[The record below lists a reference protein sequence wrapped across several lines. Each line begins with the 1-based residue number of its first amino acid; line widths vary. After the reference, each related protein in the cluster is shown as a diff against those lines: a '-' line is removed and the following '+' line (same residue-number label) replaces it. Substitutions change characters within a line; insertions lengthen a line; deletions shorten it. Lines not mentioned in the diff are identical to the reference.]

1 MQNALTETPSLAR
14 PRSSIRRKAVVLV
27 LLTTG
32 LALLLAALGFLG
44 YEGYAS
50 RQSAAQDLRALGEII
65 AYNAT
70 PAVVF
75 HDAGPAQQILDGLR
89 VHGHITRARIQMA
102 SGEVLA
108 DFPAGSPDRGPWPG
122 GEAGD
127 RVWFSRGRVELAQ
140 RIRSEAGVP
149 VGLLFLESDQA
160 ALADRLAWASAFS
173 CFILGLIGLLVWA
186 ILRRYGRVLTDPIL
200 ELARTASA
208 VSTTRDY
215 SLRAQ
220 GRSDDELGLL
230 VQAFNGMLERIQD
243 QDRRLA
249 EHREHLE
256 VQVATRTAELVRTN
270 NELLIAKERAEV
282 SNRAKSTFLANM
294 SHELRTPL
302 NAILLYSELVREDSE
317 REGHAGI
324 LPDIRR
330 IESAG
335 RHLLD
340 LINDI
345 LDLSKIEAGKMTVA
359 REAFEVPAMIRDV
372 LATVQPL
379 AAKNGNA
386 LEADIDPHVTTLT
399 SDPTKLKQSLFNLLS
414 NACKFT
420 RKGRI
425 TVKAVLGPVAP
436 GGALWLHLS
445 VQDTGIGIR
454 PDQLERIFNEF
465 IQAEETTSRQF
476 EGTGLGLALSRKF
489 CQMLGG
495 DIRVA
500 SEVGRGSTFTILL
513 PMEQPEP
520 PSPTL
525 SGPVPVL
532 RDTDGRG
539 QVLLIDDDPHLLD
552 ALSRILARDG
562 FGVAT
567 AQDGLEG
574 LRLARTDPPDLVV
587 LDVMMPRM
595 DGWEVLKAFKA
606 DPALS
611 GIPVVMLSILE
622 EAERGLALGAIDY
635 LFKPVDRAQ
644 LSRVLDKHRPA
655 QPPFRILVVEDDVP
669 TQHAVQRL
677 LLSEGWE
684 SWPALDGR
692 EALHRM
698 EPEVPGVIL
707 LDLMMPGMDGFEF
720 LAEKQRRPEWADIP
734 VVVLTARDLTP
745 SERERLRTA
754 QVSAVLQKGLYSRG
768 ELVEEIRRAVRRG
781 LPHADGRGQP

>member
-1 MQNALTETPSLAR
+1 MQSEISGTFPLAR

-32 LALLLAALGFLG
+32 LALLLAALGFVG
-44 YEGYAS
+44 YEAYAS
-50 RQSAAQDLRALGEII
+50 RRAAAQDLRALGEIV
-65 AYNAT
+65 AYNAV

-89 VHGHITRARIQMA
+89 VHGHITRARIQSA
-102 SGEVLA
+102 SGEILA
-108 DFPAGSPDRGPWPG
+108 EFPPGSPQKAAWPG
-122 GEAGD
+122 TAVED
-127 RVWFSRGRVELAQ
+127 RVWFSRGRVELVQ
-140 RIRSEAGVP
+140 RIRSESGAP

-160 ALADRLAWASAFS
+160 ALAERLAWAGAFS
-173 CFILGLIGLLVWA
+173 LLILGLIGPVVWV
-186 ILRRYGRVLTDPIL
+186 ILWRYGRVLTDPIL
-200 ELARTASA
+200 DLARTASA

-230 VQAFNGMLERIQD
+230 VHTFNGMLERIQE

-270 NELLIAKERAEV
+270 NELLVAKERAEV

-317 REGHAGI
+317 KEGHAGI

-359 REAFEVPAMIRDV
+359 RDAFEVPAMIRDV
-372 LATVQPL
+372 LATVEPL
-379 AAKNGNA
+379 AAKNGNT
-386 LEADIDPHVTTLT
+386 LEADIDPGVTSLT
-399 SDPTKLKQSLFNLLS
+399 SDPTKVKQSLFNLLS

-420 RKGRI
+420 RRGRI
-425 TVKAVLGPVAP
+425 TVGAVLRPVAP
-436 GGALWLHLS
+436 GGPPWLHLS
-445 VQDTGIGIR
+445 VADTGIGIR

-495 DIRVA
+495 DIRVE
-500 SEVGRGSTFTILL
+500 SDVGRGSTFTILL
-513 PMEQPEP
+513 PAEP
-520 PSPTL
+520 PETPRASPPGPAPTL
-525 SGPVPVL
+525 REPG
-532 RDTDGRG
+532 GRG
-539 QVLLIDDDPHLLD
+539 LVLLIDDDPHLLE
-552 ALSRILARDG
+552 ALTRILARDG
-562 FGVAT
+562 FSVVS

-574 LRLARTDPPDLVV
+574 LRLARLDPPDLVV

-606 DPALS
+606 DPSLADV
-611 GIPVVMLSILE
+611 PVVMLSILE

-635 LFKPVDRAQ
+635 LYKPVDRAR
-644 LSRVLDKHRPA
+644 LTRVLDRHRPA

-692 EALHRM
+692 EALQRM
-698 EPEVPGVIL
+698 EVETPGVVL

-720 LAEKQRRPEWADIP
+720 LAEKQRREGWADIP
-734 VVVLTARDLTP
+734 VVVLTARDLSP
-745 SERERLRTA
+745 AERERLRAA
-754 QVSAVLQKGLYSRG
+754 QVGAVLQKGLYTRG
-768 ELVEEIRRAVRRG
+768 ELVEEIRKAVRRG
-781 LPHADGRGQP
+781 MPPVEGRGHS

>member
-1 MQNALTETPSLAR
+1 MLNVPAETLPLAR
-14 PRSSIRRKAVVLV
+14 PRTSIRRKAVGLV

-32 LALLLAALGFLG
+32 MALLIAALGFVS

-50 RQSAAQDLRALGEII
+50 RRAAAQDLRALGEII
-65 AYNAT
+65 AYNVT

-75 HDAGPAQQILDGLR
+75 HDAGPAQQILEGLR
-89 VHGHITRARIQMA
+89 VHGHITRARIQLA
-102 SGEVLA
+102 SGEFLA
-108 DFPAGSPDRGPWPG
+108 GFPRGADGEGPW
-122 GEAGD
+122 AGHRD
-127 RVWFSRGRVELAQ
+127 EDQVWFSRGRVELVQ
-140 RIRSEAGVP
+140 RIRSEAGTH

-173 CFILGLIGLLVWA
+173 LLILGLIGLVVWA
-186 ILRRYGRVLTDPIL
+186 ILGRYGRMLTDPIL
-200 ELARTASA
+200 DLAHIAFA

-215 SLRAQ
+215 SMRARGQ
-220 GRSDDELGLL
+220 SDDELGML
-230 VQAFNGMLERIQD
+230 VQAFNAMLERIQE

-256 VQVATRTAELVRTN
+256 VQVATRTAELVRAN
-270 NELLIAKERAEV
+270 NELLVAKERAEV

-317 REGHAGI
+317 KEGHAGI

-345 LDLSKIEAGKMTVA
+345 LDLSKIEAGKMTVT
-359 REAFEVPAMIRDV
+359 RDAFEVPAMIREA
-372 LATVQPL
+372 LATVEPL
-379 AAKNGNA
+379 AAKNGNT
-386 LEADIDPHVTTLT
+386 LEADIDPGVASFT
-399 SDPTKLKQSLFNLLS
+399 SDPTKVKQALFNLLS

-425 TVKAVLGPVAP
+425 TVGAVLRPVFP
-436 GGALWLHLS
+436 GGPPWLHLS
-445 VQDTGIGIR
+445 VADTGIGIR

-495 DIRVA
+495 DIRVE

-513 PMEQPEP
+513 PVEP
-520 PSPTL
+520 PEASSAKLP
-525 SGPVPVL
+525 GPVPAP
-532 RDTDGRG
+532 RGPGGRG
-539 QVLLIDDDPHLLD
+539 QVLLIDDDPHLLE
-552 ALSRILARDG
+552 ALTRILARDG
-562 FGVAT
+562 FGVVA

-574 LRLARTDPPDLVV
+574 LRLARLDPPDLVV

-595 DGWEVLKAFKA
+595 DGWAVLKAFKGDPLLA
-606 DPALS
+606 D
-611 GIPVVMLSILE
+611 IPVVMLSILE

-635 LFKPVDRAQ
+635 LYKPVDRAQ
-644 LSRVLDKHRPA
+644 LTRVLARHRPA

-692 EALHRM
+692 EALQRM
-698 EPEVPGVIL
+698 EPEAPGVVL

-720 LAEKQRRPEWADIP
+720 LAEKQRRPAWADIP

-745 SERERLRTA
+745 AERERLRAA
-754 QVSAVLQKGLYSRG
+754 QVSAVLQKGLYTRG
-768 ELVEEIRRAVRRG
+768 ELVEEIRKAVRRG
-781 LPHADGRGQP
+781 LPLEGRGHP